1 MHWCQVPLHY
11 SRHILTRYARV
22 PDIVR
27 VDEDN
32 GTFLVPAGAD
42 VAKYGCRWHA
52 AQLHLIFES
61 RKKFATPLRAA
72 ASLTRR
78 GADEDL
84 AELPHV
90 QILCRNQEKSKRG
103 FRCL

>member
-11 SRHILTRYARV
+11 FGHIFTRYPRV

-27 VDEDN
+27 VDEDDW
-32 GTFLVPAGAD
+32 TFLVPAGAD

-52 AQLHLIFES
+52 AQLHLVLES
-61 RKKFATPLRAA
+61 LEKFAAPLGAA

-84 AELPHV
+84 AELPHT
-90 QILCRNQEKSKRG
+90 QILCRNQEKSR
-103 FRCL
+103 RNDS